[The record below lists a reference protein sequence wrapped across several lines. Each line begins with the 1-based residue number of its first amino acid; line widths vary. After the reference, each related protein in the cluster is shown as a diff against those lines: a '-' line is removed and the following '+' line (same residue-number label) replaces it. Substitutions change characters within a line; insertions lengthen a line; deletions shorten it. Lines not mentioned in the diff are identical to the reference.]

1 MFGFCYQTMALIN
14 TSLVRAVEQHRRM
27 AQTENMITLRGGS
40 SLPTIKEASRM
51 AEVEFSPIRKVFE
64 AARKL
69 EAQGKEVINLGIG
82 RPDFDTPL
90 HIKEAAKAALDKGF
104 VHYTSNY
111 GDAALLKAIADK
123 LKKDNGIDVDASDEI
138 VVTVGASEAVFG
150 AMMSFINPGD
160 EVIIPTP
167 SWINYPYC
175 TNMAGATPIE
185 VPLRI
190 ENGFVLDPDDV
201 AERITSRTKM
211 IVITN
216 PHNPTGAVIDQ
227 ERLLE
232 IGRLA
237 EKHNLIV
244 LSDEIYEKL
253 VYDDTKVFSLASAPG
268 IRERVI
274 TVGGFSKAYSMTGW
288 RIGYVAAPRELIRV
302 MIRIHQYATTC
313 ATSFAQKGA
322 VAALTSSQDCV
333 KSMVQEFDRRRKLIV
348 SRLNEIPGFR
358 CPLPKGAF
366 YCFPSIEKL
375 GLSSQE
381 VSDYL
386 LHECLVASV
395 PGGAFGKAGEGFMR
409 FSYANSYENISVA
422 MDRIAERIGDIR

>member
-1 MFGFCYQTMALIN
+1 
-14 TSLVRAVEQHRRM
+14 
-27 AQTENMITLRGGS
+27 
-40 SLPTIKEASRM
+40 M

-64 AARKL
+64 VARKL
-69 EAQGKEVINLGIG
+69 EAQGEAVINLGIG

-90 HIKEAAKAALDKGF
+90 HMKEAAKAALDEGF

-123 LKKDNGIDVDASDEI
+123 LEKDNGITVDVSDEI
-138 VVTVGASEAVFG
+138 IVTIGASEAIFY

-167 SWINYPYC
+167 SWVNCPYC

-190 ENGFVLDPDDV
+190 ENDLVLDPDDV
-201 AERITSRTKM
+201 AEKIAPRTKM
-211 IVITN
+211 IIITN

-237 EKHNLIV
+237 EMHNLIV
-244 LSDEIYEKL
+244 LSDEIYERL
-253 VYDDTKVFSLASAPG
+253 VYDGAKAFSLASAPG
-268 IRERVI
+268 LRERVI

-288 RIGYVAAPRELIRV
+288 RLGYVAAPHELTRV
-302 MIRIHQYATTC
+302 MVRIHQYATTC

-322 VAALTSSQDCV
+322 IAALTSPQDCV
-333 KSMVQEFDRRRKLIV
+333 KSMVQESDRRRRLIV

-366 YCFPSIEKL
+366 YCFPSIKEL

-381 VSDYL
+381 LSEYL

-395 PGGAFGKAGEGFMR
+395 PGSAFGKAGEGFMR